1 MGRSR
6 GAESVSFGEGMGAAA
21 APVQPGYTAEF
32 GHIKRL
38 LRVSKLQAGRAVR
51 RGNALSAQLQQILP
65 WINPA
70 AGSEFPLLANPCP
83 ACSGYSC
90 HSEISFRIMP

>member
-6 GAESVSFGEGMGAAA
+6 GVESMSCGEGTGAAVP
-21 APVQPGYTAEF
+21 PVQLGCTAEF

-38 LRVSKLQAGRAVR
+38 LRVSKLLAGRAVR
-51 RGNALSAQLQQILP
+51 KGNALSAQLQQIPP

-90 HSEISFRIMP
+90 HSEISSRIMP